1 MWCSL
6 VFGVCGAGCFWCVC
20 VWCSLFLECVVQF
33 VFCDVCVCVVQ
44 FVFGVCGVVCFWS
57 VWCSLLLECVG

>member
-1 MWCSL
+1 M
-6 VFGVCGAGCFWCVC
+6 
-20 VWCSLFLECVVQF
+20 QF

-57 VWCSLLLECVG
+57 VWCTVAEYVSRAMVKTPQIKPSIPSTRALYNPYVIPF

>member
-1 MWCSL
+1 M
-6 VFGVCGAGCFWCVC
+6 CVC